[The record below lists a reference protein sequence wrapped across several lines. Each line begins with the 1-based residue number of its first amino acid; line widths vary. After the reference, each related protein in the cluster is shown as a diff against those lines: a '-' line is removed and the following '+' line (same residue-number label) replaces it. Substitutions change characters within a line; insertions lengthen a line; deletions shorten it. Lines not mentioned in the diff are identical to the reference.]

1 MSRDSVR
8 IQLSQEGGLAA
19 FPGLARPRSVELSEL
34 PAEQAQAIEHGLR
47 DARFHELPAS
57 VGGGG
62 RDSASRGADQ
72 RRYTLT
78 VEEGPRRHS
87 VELVEPV
94 EDPRLRELLSLVK
107 RATRRR
113 GGGQ

>member
-1 MSRDSVR
+1 MSRDNVR

-19 FPGLARPRSVELSEL
+19 FPGLARPRSVALSEL
-34 PAEQAQAIEHGLR
+34 PTEQAEAFERGLR
-47 DARFHELPAS
+47 DARFHELPAR
-57 VGGGG
+57 VGGSG
-62 RDSASRGADQ
+62 SKGADR

-113 GGGQ
+113 GGGGAGH

>member
-19 FPGLARPRSVELSEL
+19 FPGLARPRSVELGEL
-34 PAEQAQAIEHGLR
+34 PAEQAEAIEHGLR
-47 DARFHELPAS
+47 DVRFHALPAI

-62 RDSASRGADQ
+62 SASRGADQ

-78 VEEGPRRHS
+78 VEDGPRRHS

-113 GGGQ
+113 GGH

>member
-1 MSRDSVR
+1 MSREHVR

-34 PAEQAQAIEHGLR
+34 PTEQAEAIEHGLR
-47 DARFHELPAS
+47 DARFRELPAV

-62 RDSASRGADQ
+62 SASKGADQ

-87 VELVEPV
+87 VKLVEPV
-94 EDPRLRELLSLVK
+94 EDPHLRELLSLVK

-113 GGGQ
+113 GGGH

>member
-1 MSRDSVR
+1 VSRDSVR

-19 FPGLARPRSVELSEL
+19 FPGLSRPRSVELSEL
-34 PAEQAQAIEHGLR
+34 PAEQAEAIEHGLR
-47 DARFHELPAS
+47 DARFRELPAV
-57 VGGGG
+57 VGGG
-62 RDSASRGADQ
+62 SASKGADQ